1 LSAKDARGTAVAI
14 CFSNQVTQAEST
26 MTTQAEVIAMVM
38 SDDEGTGRMQ
48 RMATVLLR
56 GADGQMS
63 VRTVSPDSTLGQF
76 ALSTGCFRQ
85 GAPIIDPI
93 THAHLGYEMERLDS
107 PFAALA

>member
-1 LSAKDARGTAVAI
+1 
-14 CFSNQVTQAEST
+14 

-38 SDDEGTGRMQ
+38 SDGDGPTGRMQ

-56 GADGQMS
+56 GDDGQMS

-76 ALSTGCFRQ
+76 ALSTGCFRN
-85 GAPIIDPI
+85 GKPIVDPV
-93 THAHLGYEMERLDS
+93 TREHMGYEMEMIDS

>member
-1 LSAKDARGTAVAI
+1 
-14 CFSNQVTQAEST
+14 

-38 SDDEGTGRMQ
+38 SDCESTGRMQ

-56 GADGQMS
+56 GVDGQMS

-76 ALSTGCFRQ
+76 ALSTGCFRN
-85 GAPIIDPI
+85 GAPIIDPV
-93 THAHLGYEMERLDS
+93 TRAHLGYEMEMIES